1 MVFVWLSTSF
11 NNYLLLFLTSS
22 FTEEYKIGISFGVAD
37 LLSYA
42 AAGYLY
48 SILGA
53 KFALVTSFAISS
65 AGGLVVSAYGL
76 QHQDSW
82 IFVALIFFSR
92 IGISFAFNIIYVAHG
107 PLFPIL
113 FSTTSF
119 GICGFLARVFS
130 AFSSIFAGLSEPVP
144 MIMFTVLSMIT
155 AVLVLGLQQNPHLKH
170 N

>member
-53 KFALVTSFAISS
+53 KFSLVTSFAISS
-65 AGGLVVSAYGL
+65 AGGLIVSAYGL
-76 QHQDSW
+76 QH
-82 IFVALIFFSR
+82 
-92 IGISFAFNIIYVAHG
+92 
-107 PLFPIL
+107 
-113 FSTTSF
+113 
-119 GICGFLARVFS
+119 
-130 AFSSIFAGLSEPVP
+130 
-144 MIMFTVLSMIT
+144 
-155 AVLVLGLQQNPHLKH
+155 
-170 N
+170 

>member
-53 KFALVTSFAISS
+53 KF
-65 AGGLVVSAYGL
+65 
-76 QHQDSW
+76 
-82 IFVALIFFSR
+82 
-92 IGISFAFNIIYVAHG
+92 
-107 PLFPIL
+107 
-113 FSTTSF
+113 
-119 GICGFLARVFS
+119 
-130 AFSSIFAGLSEPVP
+130 
-144 MIMFTVLSMIT
+144 
-155 AVLVLGLQQNPHLKH
+155 
-170 N
+170 